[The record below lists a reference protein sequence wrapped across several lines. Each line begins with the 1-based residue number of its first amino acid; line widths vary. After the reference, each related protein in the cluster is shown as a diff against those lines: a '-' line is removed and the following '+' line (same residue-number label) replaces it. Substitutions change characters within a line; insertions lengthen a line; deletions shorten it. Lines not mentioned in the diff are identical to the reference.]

1 MKEIIL
7 AGGCFWGVEAYFKL
21 IDGVQDTTVGYANGH
36 KDNPTYE
43 EVCKKDTGHA
53 EVVKVIYDNTQLSL
67 ERLLEAYF
75 HIIDPTI
82 LNRQGPDVGEQYR
95 TGIYYTDHDDLDT
108 IRTFVESEQKKY
120 TEPIVTEIKP
130 LMNFFDAE
138 KYHQDYLD
146 KNPNGYCHIPLDTLK
161 KELGK

>member
-53 EVVKVIYDNTQLSL
+53 EVVKVIYDNTLLSL

-75 HIIDPTI
+75 HIIDPTL
-82 LNRQGPDVGEQYR
+82 LNRQGPDVGVQYR
-95 TGIYYTDHDDLDT
+95 TGIYYTDHDDLDV
-108 IRTFVESEQKKY
+108 IMAFVESEQEKY
-120 TEPIVTEIKP
+120 TEPIVTEVKP

-138 KYHQDYLD
+138 SYHQDYLD
-146 KNPNGYCHIPLDTLK
+146 KNPGGYCHIPLDTLK
-161 KELGK
+161 RELGK